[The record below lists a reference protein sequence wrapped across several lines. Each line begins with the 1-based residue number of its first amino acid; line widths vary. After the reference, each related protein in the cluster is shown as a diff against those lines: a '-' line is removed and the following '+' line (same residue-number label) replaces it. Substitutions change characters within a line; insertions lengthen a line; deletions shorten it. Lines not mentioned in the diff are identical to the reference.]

1 MINNLAQAPKS
12 VVMIRPHYFRPN
24 PETANDNS
32 FQTNNSAIDA
42 KELSKRAFDEV
53 SNAAKTLEN
62 YGIVVHLFDDETTVT
77 PDSVFPNNWFS
88 THHNGDIGVY
98 PMYCHN
104 RRAER
109 RADIIDFLS
118 STYKVSRV
126 VDYSDFELK
135 ELYLEGTG
143 SMVLDHTN
151 RIAYAVK
158 SNRMDI
164 TALGHFCRD
173 FGYQG
178 VAFDAFDK
186 KGVSVYH
193 TNVFMCVATDF
204 VLIALDMIKDK
215 TERKA
220 IVNTIEAS
228 GKIVITLSEEQIEQ
242 FAGNAIEVE
251 SEKGQFLVMS
261 QTGVNALQREQVAM
275 IEEFVDIIAIDVS
288 TVELAGGS
296 IRCMIAGIH
305 LPKKS

>member
-1 MINNLAQAPKS
+1 MKNLTQAPKS
-12 VVMIRPHYFRPN
+12 VVMVRPHYFRPN

-32 FQTNNSAIDA
+32 FQSNNSAIGA
-42 KELSKRAFDEV
+42 SELSKRVFDEV

-62 YGIVVHLFDDETTVT
+62 HGVIVHLFDDETTAT

-88 THHNGDIGVY
+88 THHNGDIGLY
-98 PMYCHN
+98 PMYCPN

-109 RADIIDFLS
+109 RTDIIDFLS
-118 STYKVSRV
+118 STYNVNRV
-126 VDYSDFELK
+126 IDYSEFELK

-143 SMVLDHTN
+143 SMVLDHRN

-178 VAFDAFDK
+178 LAFDAFDK
-186 KGVSVYH
+186 NGISVYH
-193 TNVFMCVATDF
+193 TNVFMCVATHF

-215 TERKA
+215 AEQKA
-220 IVNTIEAS
+220 IVNTIEES
-228 GKIVITLSEEQIEQ
+228 GKIVIILSEAQIEQ

-261 QTGVNALQREQVAM
+261 QTGVNSLQPEQIAT
-275 IEEFVDIIAIDVS
+275 IEAFVDIIAIDVS
-288 TVELAGGS
+288 NVELAGGS

-305 LPKKS
+305 LPTKS